1 MIAIRSRRP
10 APMPRRRLASSVGGV
25 LAVVAAAALLPLAG
39 PPAALAPAQAA
50 VTTPVTVTLTGL
62 NPRTPDAL
70 KLTQKVVF
78 TATVTN
84 NSDTGYS
91 DFSLGLE
98 RGDPITDE
106 ATLDN
111 AVSNP
116 PATNNL
122 ASSNDVDQKRA
133 LPAHSSLAV
142 RYETNPDADHMC
154 LCATSIYPYALV
166 VRGASQ
172 SDGNWGEIGRTQV
185 MIPAFQSAPQPVRVS
200 WLWPLIDRPHRSL
213 SDSVFLDDDLAAS
226 VSGGRL
232 DRALQVA
239 ERTAGKA
246 KMSLLVDPE
255 LLDSLAIMARPEGYT
270 YRKGTQ
276 LVPGTGSAAA
286 RSWLARLKALV
297 GKQDV
302 SLTAY
307 ADPDVN
313 AVTRG
318 GLRFSSALDAQVQ
331 SRITDAVGS
340 LGSYLSWP
348 DGGALTS
355 KAVDAVVADGAS
367 TVVLGDGALGQQDSS
382 QNIAQT
388 RPDALSPLASAN
400 GSIQA
405 LVLDS
410 RLEQTVGKL
419 LRLGSLPAQGQ
430 QVLLSQ
436 LAMPA
441 VQSPGRSHYVVLAP
455 DRYVDANPDVAVDT
469 ILATVG
475 TPWSSSLDIPTAL
488 NTVRPV
494 DRGSLQTSAE
504 SEASEVS
511 ADQIDR
517 LTQIGQQVGS
527 LRDALQSNA
536 AAALLGGFNAGIQR
550 AESSAWRHDRIAGIA
565 LTDELDN
572 GIAGRLDSVSLVKP
586 AEGTYGLSSSNS
598 PIVVTVENRLSQPVT
613 VRVLLTGASGVI
625 GFRADPVVETIPAN
639 GRKTLQI
646 ATHSERLGRFKAVAT
661 LTTPDGQ
668 QLGLPIEL
676 SLRAT
681 ALGGITR
688 TITIVAAAVLLLALL
703 RRLIRRFRHRRPGQG
718 DSGRSPWQARL
729 TRVGQPGST
738 HAGGTP

>member
-1 MIAIRSRRP
+1 MKRLRS
-10 APMPRRRLASSVGGV
+10 AFAGLLVTVG
-25 LAVVAAAALLPLAG
+25 AAALLPVAG
-39 PPAALAPAQAA
+39 PPALLAPAAAA
-50 VTTPVTVTLTGL
+50 VKDPVTVTLTGMS
-62 NPRTPDAL
+62 PRTPDAL

-78 TATVTN
+78 TATIAN
-84 NSDTGYS
+84 NTDSDYS
-91 DFSLGLE
+91 DFSVGLE

-116 PATNNL
+116 PPTNNL
-122 ASSNDVDQKRA
+122 TSSNDVDQKRA
-133 LPAHSSLAV
+133 LPAHSSVTV

-154 LCATSIYPYALV
+154 LCATSVYPYALV
-166 VRGASQ
+166 VQGQSP
-172 SDGNWGEIGRTQV
+172 SDGSWDEIGRTQV
-185 MIPAFQSAPQPVRVS
+185 MVPAFQSAPEPVRVS

-213 SDSVFLDDDLAAS
+213 SDTVFDDDDLAAS

-246 KMSLLVDPE
+246 RMSLLVDPE

-270 YRKGTQ
+270 YRKGAQ
-276 LVPGTGSAAA
+276 VVPGTGSVAA
-286 RSWLARLKALV
+286 RNWLARLKALV
-297 GKQDV
+297 GKQDI

-318 GLRFSSALDAQVQ
+318 GLRFSSALDPQVQ
-331 SRITDAVGS
+331 SRISDAVGS
-340 LGSYLSWP
+340 LASYLSWP

-367 TVVLGDGALGQQDSS
+367 TVVLGDAALGQQDNS
-382 QNIAQT
+382 QNISQT

-400 GSIQA
+400 GSTQA

-455 DRYVDANPDVAVDT
+455 DRYVDTNPDVAVDT
-469 ILATVG
+469 ILASVG
-475 TPWSSSLDIPTAL
+475 ASWSSSIDVPTAL
-488 NTVRPV
+488 TTVHPV

-511 ADQIDR
+511 ADQIAR

-550 AESSAWRHDRIAGIA
+550 AESSAWRHDRNAGTA

-572 GIAGRLDSVSLVKP
+572 GIGTRLNSVSLVKP

-613 VRVLLTGASGVI
+613 VRVWLTGAAGVI
-625 GFRADPVVETIPAN
+625 GFRADPVMETIPAN

-646 ATHSERLGRFKAVAT
+646 ATHSERLGQFKAVAN

-668 QLGLPIEL
+668 QLGTPIQL
-676 SLRAT
+676 NLRAT

-688 TITIVAAAVLLLALL
+688 TITIVAAAILVLALI
-703 RRLIRRFRHRRPGQG
+703 RRLIRRFRHGRPGQG
-718 DSGRSPWQARL
+718 RPRRSPWQARL
-729 TRVGQPGST
+729 ARIGQPGST